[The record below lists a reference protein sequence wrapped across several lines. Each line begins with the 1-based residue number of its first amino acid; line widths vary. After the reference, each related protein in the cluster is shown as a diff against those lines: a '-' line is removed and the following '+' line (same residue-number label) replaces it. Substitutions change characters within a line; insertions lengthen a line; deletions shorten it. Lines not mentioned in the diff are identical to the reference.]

1 MADSK
6 KSKWLKI
13 FCPGEACLREEE
25 RVNLPDMD
33 GSNRPNAWLDVFCPQ
48 NRCEFTA
55 PSELP

>member
-6 KSKWLKI
+6 KSKWLRF

-25 RVNLPDMD
+25 RVELPNMN
-33 GSNRPNAWLDVFCPQ
+33 GSGRRSAWLGVFCPQ
-48 NRCEFTA
+48 NRCEFAA